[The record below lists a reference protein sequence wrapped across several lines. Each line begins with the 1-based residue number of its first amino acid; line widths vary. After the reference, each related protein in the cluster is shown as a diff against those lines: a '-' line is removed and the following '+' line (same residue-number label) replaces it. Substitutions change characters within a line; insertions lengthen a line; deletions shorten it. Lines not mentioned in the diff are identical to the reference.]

1 MLENVLCSTVL
12 FFLPRPR
19 GLSTERPSPPRMRTQ
34 LLLLA
39 VGCGVS
45 HALHAGPA
53 ALSPPQSVKRAAPLS
68 PSLASSARPSSAPRA
83 DALRLKGGSDQVRRA
98 PPPHSTRGGATTMS
112 RTKAPKLKPCAASA
126 ETGAASLYLQS
137 VQGDRGVGDPV
148 SFQLYLAL
156 DR

>member
-1 MLENVLCSTVL
+1 MET
-12 FFLPRPR
+12 RPP
-19 GLSTERPSPPRMRTQ
+19 LSPFPRMKTQ

-98 PPPHSTRGGATTMS
+98 PPPPSTRGGATTMS
-112 RTKAPKLKPCAASA
+112 RTREPKLKPCAACCVC
-126 ETGAASLYLQS
+126 GARCCFPLSSVCSRRSWGRGSCLCPTLSRAGPITPASSPPSLHC
-137 VQGDRGVGDPV
+137 R
-148 SFQLYLAL
+148 
-156 DR
+156 